1 MLAERACAKIKKV
14 DTKKKQI
21 ELEWYGVE
29 NQKEAF
35 LTEKLSFSGKN
46 IEFDSKVED
55 YRAYREQEEKTGY
68 TFAKADSEV
77 LIGEVSPAYSIRIAI
92 NEIYARK
99 GYDFT
104 GTAYEN
110 YFSQKS
116 WYAPVKGKIV
126 QESEINQYEKENI
139 DLLVKL
145 EKNYK

>member
-1 MLAERACAKIKKV
+1 MRTV
-14 DTKKKQI
+14 
-21 ELEWYGVE
+21 
-29 NQKEAF
+29 N
-35 LTEKLSFSGKN
+35 
-46 IEFDSKVED
+46 
-55 YRAYREQEEKTGY
+55 RKTGY

-77 LIGEVSPAYSIRIAI
+77 LKEEDLRKIYDQEKLIGEISPAYSIRIAI

>member
-1 MLAERACAKIKKV
+1 MANVIKTTVFIK
-14 DTKKKQI
+14 DMGEFTK
-21 ELEWYGVE
+21 
-29 NQKEAF
+29 
-35 LTEKLSFSGKN
+35 
-46 IEFDSKVED
+46 
-55 YRAYREQEEKTGY
+55 
-68 TFAKADSEV
+68 
-77 LIGEVSPAYSIRIAI
+77 I

>member
-1 MLAERACAKIKKV
+1 M
-14 DTKKKQI
+14 
-21 ELEWYGVE
+21 
-29 NQKEAF
+29 
-35 LTEKLSFSGKN
+35 
-46 IEFDSKVED
+46 
-55 YRAYREQEEKTGY
+55 
-68 TFAKADSEV
+68 
-77 LIGEVSPAYSIRIAI
+77 IGEVSPAYSIRIAI

-145 EKNYK
+145 EKIINKW